1 MMVQR
6 VKWRGRGFNIAGTR
20 QASVISFRTRQLS
33 RRIGAVPSQSLS
45 SRIHFPSDMH
55 HRSVG
60 GWEPA
65 AVARDDPSRQLRPT
79 DARCYCLQNL
89 AEALVLLLRWWSSGR
104 CRELSKASRRF
115 TTNQKGAYPALD
127 GGNASPARRS
137 GRLSDGLAH
146 AARLGTPASVHQ
158 KCTQRSG

>member
-1 MMVQR
+1 MVQR

-146 AARLGTPASVHQ
+146 AARVGNSSAVHQ
-158 KCTQRSG
+158 HIELGQN